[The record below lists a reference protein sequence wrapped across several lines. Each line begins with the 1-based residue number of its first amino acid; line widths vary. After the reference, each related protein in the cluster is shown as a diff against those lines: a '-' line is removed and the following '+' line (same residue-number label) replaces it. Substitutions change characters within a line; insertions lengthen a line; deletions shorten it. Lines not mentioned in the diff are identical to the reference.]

1 MENNQF
7 KNLVK
12 EKSEDELI
20 SILKSYTDYQDVFIQ
35 EVTLELINNR
45 GYDHKDINELMVS
58 VKHKEEVEKH
68 EAEDKKR
75 PLWQQII
82 GGVVVIW
89 LIFRLIIFIRRLI
102 YTIDL

>member
-45 GYDHKDINELMVS
+45 GYDPKDINELMVS

-68 EAEDKKR
+68 EAANKKR
-75 PLWQQII
+75 PLWKLTLIVIASIFVLLKTISAI
-82 GGVVVIW
+82 GRMIHNSN
-89 LIFRLIIFIRRLI
+89 F
-102 YTIDL
+102 